1 MSVTI
6 EYHEGAVT
14 YLSDAGQAAYE
25 ADRQRQ
31 ADEQR
36 MNRVDRLYVEIR
48 LGALGGALL
57 TIAGLIVKQIWS
69 LT

>member
-1 MSVTI
+1 MITQWEIVDNSGVQVSI
-6 EYHEGAVT
+6 
-14 YLSDAGQAAYE
+14 SDAGRQKYE
-25 ADRQRQ
+25 
-31 ADEQR
+31 DEQR
-36 MNRVDRLYVEIR
+36 MNCVDRLYVEIR

>member
-1 MSVTI
+1 MNTTWEIVDHSGVQVSI
-6 EYHEGAVT
+6 
-14 YLSDAGQAAYE
+14 SDAA
-25 ADRQRQ
+25 RQRL